1 MVALNLQI
9 GLVKIIRR
17 EDELQKVSS
26 LKLHFLEVVFSH
38 VHEGLHPLIAFAFRA
53 ILLRTATA

>member
-1 MVALNLQI
+1 MITLNLQVCT
-9 GLVKIIRR
+9 VKVVRR
-17 EDELQKVSS
+17 EDKLKQISS

-53 ILLRTATA
+53 ILLRAATD